1 MQDST
6 AVDIPESID
15 QPKNGG
21 LPLFIV
27 DNVWHLFEESL
38 DDQLHAG
45 LISLALREDIIDV
58 IDAPL
63 SSWGDVVD
71 DNTGVTTKAWI
82 PTKYHKYFSEVQRQ
96 MQDGGE
102 LVRNDFTGLATIK
115 LKYPLGDLKE
125 ISFINV
131 PTVAYF
137 SDIAIYTGDHQLM
150 HTLRMIS
157 QSTGKT
163 IDLLRQLY
171 IGDYTAL
178 RQEFENL
185 APSPSSV

>member
-6 AVDIPESID
+6 AVELPEGID
-15 QPKNGG
+15 QSNNGG

-71 DNTGVTTKAWI
+71 DRTGVITKAWI
-82 PTKYHKYFSEVQRQ
+82 PTKYHKYFAEVQRQ

-102 LVRNDFTGLATIK
+102 LVRNEFTGLATIK

-125 ISFINV
+125 ISLHTSPDGRILFGHSHQHRRPPTDAHSEDDFSINRENHRLA
-131 PTVAYF
+131 TAALHWGLHR
-137 SDIAIYTGDHQLM
+137 IAAGI
-150 HTLRMIS
+150 
-157 QSTGKT
+157 
-163 IDLLRQLY
+163 
-171 IGDYTAL
+171 
-178 RQEFENL
+178 
-185 APSPSSV
+185 